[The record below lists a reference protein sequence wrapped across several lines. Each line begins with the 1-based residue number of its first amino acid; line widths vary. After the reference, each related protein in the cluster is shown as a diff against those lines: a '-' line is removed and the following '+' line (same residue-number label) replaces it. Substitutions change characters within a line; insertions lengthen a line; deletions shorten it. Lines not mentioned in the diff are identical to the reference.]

1 MRSSLRFYL
10 SFAWMLCMALG
21 LGWWTQAQ
29 AATDEPHLNAVANVE
44 GVSEYRLDN
53 GLRVILAPDESR
65 SNTTV
70 TMTYLVDAR
79 HENYGQTGM
88 AHLLEHKRLRGT
100 PDMPNALDEF
110 SKRGVAAN
118 GATPSDRPNYFG
130 TFAADDEPL
139 QGSLDWQADVKANAT
154 ISQEEPDAE

>member
-29 AATDEPHLNAVANVE
+29 AATDQPHLNAVASVE

-53 GLRVILAPDESR
+53 GLRVILAPDESC

-70 TMTYLVDAR
+70 NMTYLLGAVHD
-79 HENYGQTGM
+79 NYDLTGM
-88 AHLLEHKRLRGT
+88 VHVIDQRLFRG
-100 PDMPNALDEF
+100 
-110 SKRGVAAN
+110 
-118 GATPSDRPNYFG
+118 
-130 TFAADDEPL
+130 
-139 QGSLDWQADVKANAT
+139 
-154 ISQEEPDAE
+154 